1 MIELENITKVYRMG
15 KVEVPALRG
24 VTLNV
29 EPKEMVAIIMNQKE
43 PLNQLMTMLEVHAA
57 NEDVK
62 STIDDLKIL
71 HEIFNSIDAGSIT
84 IDQLDAIEKNV
95 AVLREK
101 YVS

>member
-1 MIELENITKVYRMG
+1 
-15 KVEVPALRG
+15 
-24 VTLNV
+24 
-29 EPKEMVAIIMNQKE
+29 
-43 PLNQLMTMLEVHAA
+43 MTMLEVHAA
-57 NEDVK
+57 NEDIK

-71 HEIFNSIDAGSIT
+71 QEIFNSTDAGSIT